1 MSAHSSDRRRSQRR
15 ARLMRGGA
23 GASAVAALLATA
35 AVGAAAPTQPA
46 SSPSGGAAV
55 AAVHRAP
62 TFKTTMKVSPG
73 TVRMGGRVTISGDA
87 GTPLRAGT
95 TITLLSYAFASR
107 YHVDGAPAI
116 RTQVF
121 ADGTYRATARIQS
134 GLKHTRYAIDAIA
147 GGKRVGPNVWLTVR
161 RASHKAPTFKTTMR
175 VSPGT
180 VRAGGR
186 VTVSGDAGT
195 PLRAGTTITL
205 QSFAFASRYH
215 LDGVP
220 AVRTQVFANGTY
232 SATAR
237 IKKSLEHTNYAID
250 ASAHGKPVGPV
261 VWLNVR

>member
-73 TVRMGGRVTISGDA
+73 TVRVGGRVTI
-87 GTPLRAGT
+87 
-95 TITLLSYAFASR
+95 
-107 YHVDGAPAI
+107 
-116 RTQVF
+116 
-121 ADGTYRATARIQS
+121 
-134 GLKHTRYAIDAIA
+134 
-147 GGKRVGPNVWLTVR
+147 
-161 RASHKAPTFKTTMR
+161 
-175 VSPGT
+175 
-180 VRAGGR
+180 
-186 VTVSGDAGT
+186 SGDAGT